1 MPYELEELRLRN
13 LGFTQEG
20 NTFKHDSI
28 EFLDI
33 LSFDGKNWY
42 AKGGSFVAQAAG
54 KSADEAIDNLWLIL
68 NKK

>member
-1 MPYELEELRLRN
+1 MNYELEELRLRN

-20 NTFKHDSI
+20 NTFIHESI

-33 LSFDGKNWY
+33 LSFDGVNWH
-42 AKGGSFVAQAAG
+42 AKGGSFVAQAVG
-54 KSADEAIDNLWLIL
+54 RSSKEAIDNLWLIL